1 MAIVDNNYLL
11 GNMNNVFAVNKRFAE
26 DLAQVGLALQPQKSK
41 CFIREGLQAIEW
53 DAAGGTTPN
62 GVITYFNGDAI
73 IANNAPLFGI
83 TTCNIP
89 IIFEEIVEGCLQ
101 QKSQGLDVAST
112 TSLPLLPQALAPS
125 RYAIASDALD
135 IYWCMPPVHG

>member
-11 GNMNNVFAVNKRFAE
+11 GDMNNVFAVNKRFAE

-89 IIFEEIVEGCLQ
+89 IFLR
-101 QKSQGLDVAST
+101 KLSRAASNKKVK
-112 TSLPLLPQALAPS
+112 
-125 RYAIASDALD
+125 D
-135 IYWCMPPVHG
+135 